1 MKKIILYSFLSLSFL
16 ACKKKDEKVA
26 ENQAKEDSIKIEPS
40 KSEADVAELVEFS
53 PEKMSAYIQNKNP
66 DTLYVTNFFATWCGP
81 CKVQSSVLTT
91 VKENVGELARIVK
104 IDVDQFPA
112 IAAEYGVRGV
122 PTLAVFKN
130 GDLLWK
136 ESGVH
141 DVNTLTK
148 LLTDFSNS

>member
-1 MKKIILYSFLSLSFL
+1 MSQKF
-16 ACKKKDEKVA
+16 
-26 ENQAKEDSIKIEPS
+26 KELIN
-40 KSEADVAELVEFS
+40 SERPVLV
-53 PEKMSAYIQNKNP
+53 
-66 DTLYVTNFFATWCGP
+66 DFFATWCGP
-81 CKVQSSVLTT
+81 CKVQSYVLTT

-141 DVNTLTK
+141 DVNTLTD
-148 LLTDFSNS
+148 LLNHYAN

>member
-1 MKKIILYSFLSLSFL
+1 MSQKF
-16 ACKKKDEKVA
+16 
-26 ENQAKEDSIKIEPS
+26 KELIN
-40 KSEADVAELVEFS
+40 SERPVLID
-53 PEKMSAYIQNKNP
+53 
-66 DTLYVTNFFATWCGP
+66 FFASWCGP
-81 CKVQSSVLTT
+81 CKLQSSVLTT

-141 DVNTLTK
+141 DVNTLTE
-148 LLTDFSNS
+148 LLKKFAN

>member
-1 MKKIILYSFLSLSFL
+1 MSQKFQELI
-16 ACKKKDEKVA
+16 
-26 ENQAKEDSIKIEPS
+26 N
-40 KSEADVAELVEFS
+40 SERPVLID
-53 PEKMSAYIQNKNP
+53 
-66 DTLYVTNFFATWCGP
+66 FFATWCGP

-91 VKENVGELARIVK
+91 VKENIGDLARIVK
-104 IDVDQFPA
+104 IDVDQYPA

-122 PTLAVFKN
+122 PTLAVFRN
-130 GDLLWK
+130 GKLLWK